1 MNGKRTRDPALDI
14 IRSIALLCVICVHF
28 FWNTEFYETT
38 VTGRAMLIMSVMRSC
53 FIICVPLFMMLTGY
67 LIKSKEINKGYY
79 LKIVRI
85 LYTYVMASLVCG
97 LFSKNVLHDS
107 TILGVILGIFT
118 YEAAPYSWYVEMY
131 IGFFLLIPFL
141 NTMYDGLDTRR
152 KKQILVITLLL
163 LTALPSA
170 MNIYNIRRIADL
182 QWWRMPSV
190 DTIYTKVIPDWWTK
204 IYPVTYFFLGKYFQ
218 EYSIRLKTKQIAA
231 LGVLVFLFAGIFN
244 YYRSYGSTFIWGPWQ
259 EYGSLMVTVQTVLLF
274 AFFAK
279 LDYSRFPA
287 LARAVFSKISDLS
300 LGAYLTSWVFDI
312 IIYTRLNESVPTL
325 QQKLVW
331 FPVVTALVFIGSLI
345 CAYVIDLSYTIFVK
359 RIFQRYTRQTTA
371 R

>member
-97 LFSKNVLHDS
+97 LFSKNVLLDS

-152 KKQILVITLLL
+152 KKQLLVITLLL
-163 LTALPSA
+163 LT
-170 MNIYNIRRIADL
+170 
-182 QWWRMPSV
+182 
-190 DTIYTKVIPDWWTK
+190 
-204 IYPVTYFFLGKYFQ
+204 
-218 EYSIRLKTKQIAA
+218 
-231 LGVLVFLFAGIFN
+231 
-244 YYRSYGSTFIWGPWQ
+244 
-259 EYGSLMVTVQTVLLF
+259 
-274 AFFAK
+274 
-279 LDYSRFPA
+279 A

-312 IIYTRLNESVPTL
+312 IIYTGLNESVPTL
-325 QQKLVW
+325 QQKLAW

-359 RIFQRYTRQTTA
+359 RILQRYTRQTTA